1 MAIEVERESLT
12 TKSQHFSPSYV
23 DKDGKQLLVSSD
35 RPSPIV
41 DVNHLRLHEGRAYY
55 AYKLYP
61 YASMLAAGASINIA
75 MAFASGVNAHIV
87 YDAVCGGDAEIY
99 LYENSVVSGGTS
111 FTAVRRN
118 RVITTASQSAIL
130 INPTVTSLGTELDAQ
145 FIAGGVGKKA
155 GGGSNFATEQVFS
168 PLTTYLFRMTNVNGT
183 AHMAYI
189 HIEWYE

>member
-12 TKSQHFSPSYV
+12 TKSRHVSPSYI
-23 DKDGKQLLVSSD
+23 DKDGKQYLVSSD
-35 RPSPIV
+35 RPAPIV

-61 YASMLAAGASINIA
+61 YASMLPAGSSIDIA
-75 MAFASGVNAHIV
+75 MAFATGVTPHLV
-87 YDAVCGGDAEIY
+87 YDANCGGDAEVY
-99 LYENSVVSGGTS
+99 LYEGSVVSGGTS

-118 RVITTASQSAIL
+118 RNITNASQSAIL
-130 INPTVTSLGTELDAQ
+130 INPTVTSLGTLLDSQ

-155 GGGSNFATEQVFS
+155 GGGDSYATEQVFS

-183 AHMAYI
+183 AHMAHL